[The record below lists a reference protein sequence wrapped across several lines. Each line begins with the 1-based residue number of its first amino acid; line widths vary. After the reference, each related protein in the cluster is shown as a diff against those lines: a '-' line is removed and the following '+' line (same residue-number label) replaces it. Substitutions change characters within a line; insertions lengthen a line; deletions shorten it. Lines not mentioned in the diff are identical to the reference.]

1 MKGSAIVDNKQENM
15 KKLVEQVQELSEKS
29 KEISETID
37 YVKMPIGVYL
47 IEKEMAKER
56 EMHLIKTIKVLIG
69 VFAATLALTV
79 IAFVWYLS
87 EYPVVTPDNTYYQE
101 VQSDVGDSTIY
112 DGIKVNIGPEN
123 VGE

>member
-1 MKGSAIVDNKQENM
+1 MDNKQENM

-29 KEISETID
+29 KEISETLD

-56 EMHLIKTIKVLIG
+56 EMHLLKTIKVLIG

-87 EYPVVTPDNTYYQE
+87 EYPAVGMEYFQ
-101 VQSDVGDSTIY
+101 DVDSTNGYSTIN
-112 DGIKVNIGPEN
+112 DGIHVNSGTPTANE
-123 VGE
+123 